1 MKEKET
7 ELKNAGVPDL
17 SRDNALTGENGDAL
31 KDLSK
36 KSIYVP
42 DVEEE
47 KLSKAELK
55 KQEKLAKAEE
65 KAREKAHQE
74 AVKAAEKAEK
84 RKAHRKMTL
93 AEITEGKDDYEQDFK
108 LPEDV
113 VVYCE
118 NLIKL
123 YKVGGIEVMAL
134 QGLDLSVKRGEMVA
148 IIGNSGSGKSTL
160 MNIIGGLDR
169 PTAGRIYVNGINL
182 LKLDDNQMLQ
192 YMRET
197 VGFVWQNTARNMIP
211 YLNALENVK
220 LVMQMAGKPD
230 SNRANELLEIVGLAH
245 RKKSKMHELSG
256 GEQQRVAIAIALAN
270 NPHILL
276 ADEPTGAVDTR
287 TTAQIMSV
295 FHTLNTEMGVT
306 VLIVTHDRQL
316 SHMVPRVVT
325 ISDGRI
331 GTEFIRREQIDVNSE
346 EMMNATAGHD
356 SGSHIEYG
364 FIDGRRRLFI
374 PEHYLEQVGL
384 REKSKV
390 GIKVVDGKLE
400 LSKPDGK
407 DAE

>member
-7 ELKNAGVPDL
+7 KL
-17 SRDNALTGENGDAL
+17 SNSENDGT
-31 KDLSK
+31 LSK
-36 KSIYVP
+36 KERAAIEKKARQ
-42 DVEEE
+42 DAKEAELRKKTEIREAAE
-47 KLSKAELK
+47 KLKAQK
-55 KQEKLAKAEE
+55 FAEE
-65 KAREKAHQE
+65 KKAGKH
-74 AVKAAEKAEK
+74 K
-84 RKAHRKMTL
+84 TL
-93 AEITEGKDDYEQDFK
+93 AEITDGKDDYEQDFK
-108 LPEDV
+108 VPEGT

-118 NLIKL
+118 NLVKL
-123 YKVGGIEVMAL
+123 YKIGDIEVMAL
-134 QGLDLSVKRGEMVA
+134 QGLDLSVQDGEMVA

-211 YLNALENVK
+211 YLNALDNVK
-220 LVMQMAGKPD
+220 LVMQMAGRLD
-230 SNRANELLEIVGLAH
+230 SNRANELLEIVGLGH

-256 GEQQRVAIAIALAN
+256 GEQQRVAIAIGLAN
-270 NPHILL
+270 KPKILL
-276 ADEPTGAVDTR
+276 ADEPTGAVDTK

-295 FHTLNTEMGVT
+295 FHRLNTEMGVT
-306 VLIVTHDRQL
+306 VIIVTHDRQL

-331 GTEFIRREQIDVNSE
+331 GTEFIRREEIDVNSDD
-346 EMMNATAGHD
+346 MMNATAGHD
-356 SGSHIEYG
+356 TGSHIEYG

-374 PEHYLEQVGL
+374 PENYLSQAGL

-390 GIKVVDGKLE
+390 GIEVKDGRLE
-400 LSKPDGK
+400 LFKPEDDVK
-407 DAE
+407 

>member
-1 MKEKET
+1 MSVKEKET
-7 ELKNAGVPDL
+7 DL
-17 SRDNALTGENGDAL
+17 YNSIGDTTG
-31 KDLSK
+31 LSK
-36 KSIYVP
+36 K
-42 DVEEE
+42 ER
-47 KLSKAELK
+47 AELIK
-55 KQEKLAKAEE
+55 RAKQEVKEAAMRKRTEEREAAE
-65 KAREKAHQE
+65 K
-74 AVKAAEKAEK
+74 VKAAKFETE
-84 RKAHRKMTL
+84 RKAGKHKTL

-108 LPEDV
+108 VPEGV

-123 YKVGGIEVMAL
+123 YKVGDIEVMAL
-134 QGLDLSVKRGEMVA
+134 QGLDLSVKDGEMVA

-211 YLNALENVK
+211 YLNALDNVK
-220 LVMQMAGKPD
+220 LVMQMAGRLD
-230 SNRANELLEIVGLAH
+230 SNRANELLEIVGLEH

-256 GEQQRVAIAIALAN
+256 GEQQRVAIAIGLAN
-270 NPHILL
+270 KPRILL

-295 FHTLNTEMGVT
+295 FHKLNTEMGVT
-306 VLIVTHDRQL
+306 VIIVTHDRQL

-331 GTEFIRREQIDVNSE
+331 GTEFIRREEIDVNSD

-374 PEHYLEQVGL
+374 PEYYL
-384 REKSKV
+384 SKV
-390 GIKVVDGKLE
+390 GLHEKCKVGIDVKDDRLE
-400 LSKPDGK
+400 LFKPEDENIK
-407 DAE
+407 

>member
-1 MKEKET
+1 MSVKEKET
-7 ELKNAGVPDL
+7 GPDISNL
-17 SRDNALTGENGDAL
+17 NDSA
-31 KDLSK
+31 LSK
-36 KSIYVP
+36 KERAELIKKAKQ
-42 DVEEE
+42 DAKEAEIRKKTEAREAAE
-47 KLSKAELK
+47 KLKAEK
-55 KQEKLAKAEE
+55 YAEE
-65 KAREKAHQE
+65 KKAGKH
-74 AVKAAEKAEK
+74 K
-84 RKAHRKMTL
+84 TL

-108 LPEDV
+108 VPDNT

-118 NLIKL
+118 NLVKL
-123 YKVGGIEVMAL
+123 YKIGDIEVMAL
-134 QGLDLSVKRGEMVA
+134 QGLDLSVQDGEMIA

-211 YLNALENVK
+211 YLNALDNVK
-220 LVMQMAGKPD
+220 LVMQMAGRLD
-230 SNRANELLEIVGLAH
+230 SNRANELLEIVGLEH

-256 GEQQRVAIAIALAN
+256 GEQQRVAIAIGLAN
-270 NPHILL
+270 KPKILL
-276 ADEPTGAVDTR
+276 ADEPTGAVDTK

-295 FHTLNTEMGVT
+295 FHRLNSEMGVT
-306 VLIVTHDRQL
+306 VIIVTHDRQL

-331 GTEFIRREQIDVNSE
+331 GTEFIRREEIDVNSD

-374 PEHYLEQVGL
+374 PEYYLSKAGL

-390 GIKVVDGKLE
+390 GIEVKDGKLE
-400 LSKPDGK
+400 LFKPEDN
-407 DAE
+407 D

>member
-1 MKEKET
+1 MSVNEKET
-7 ELKNAGVPDL
+7 KL
-17 SRDNALTGENGDAL
+17 SNSENDGST
-31 KDLSK
+31 LSK
-36 KSIYVP
+36 KERAAIAKKAKQ
-42 DVEEE
+42 DAKEAELRKKTEIREAAE
-47 KLSKAELK
+47 KLKAQK
-55 KQEKLAKAEE
+55 FAEE
-65 KAREKAHQE
+65 KKAGKH
-74 AVKAAEKAEK
+74 K
-84 RKAHRKMTL
+84 TL

-108 LPEDV
+108 VPEGT

-118 NLIKL
+118 NLVKL
-123 YKVGGIEVMAL
+123 YKIGDIEVMAL
-134 QGLDLSVKRGEMVA
+134 QGLDLSVQDGEMVA

-197 VGFVWQNTARNMIP
+197 VGFVWQNTA
-211 YLNALENVK
+211 
-220 LVMQMAGKPD
+220 AGRLD
-230 SNRANELLEIVGLAH
+230 SNRANELLEIVGLGH

-256 GEQQRVAIAIALAN
+256 GEQQRVAIAIGLAN
-270 NPHILL
+270 KPKILL
-276 ADEPTGAVDTR
+276 ADEPTGAVDTK

-295 FHTLNTEMGVT
+295 FHRLNTEMGVT
-306 VLIVTHDRQL
+306 VIIVTHDRQL

-331 GTEFIRREQIDVNSE
+331 GTEFIRREEIDVNSD

-374 PEHYLEQVGL
+374 PENYLSQAGL
-384 REKSKV
+384 HEKSKV
-390 GIKVVDGKLE
+390 GIEVKNGRLE
-400 LSKPDGK
+400 LFKPEEEVK
-407 DAE
+407 

>member
-1 MKEKET
+1 MSVKEKET
-7 ELKNAGVPDL
+7 DL
-17 SRDNALTGENGDAL
+17 YNSIGDTTG
-31 KDLSK
+31 LSK
-36 KSIYVP
+36 K
-42 DVEEE
+42 ER
-47 KLSKAELK
+47 AELIK
-55 KQEKLAKAEE
+55 RAKQEAKEAAMRKRTEEREAAE
-65 KAREKAHQE
+65 K
-74 AVKAAEKAEK
+74 VKAAKFETE
-84 RKAHRKMTL
+84 RKAGKHKTL

-108 LPEDV
+108 VPEGV

-123 YKVGGIEVMAL
+123 YKVGDIEVMAL
-134 QGLDLSVKRGEMVA
+134 QGLDLSVKDGEMVA

-211 YLNALENVK
+211 YLNALDNVK
-220 LVMQMAGKPD
+220 LVMQMAGRLD
-230 SNRANELLEIVGLAH
+230 SNRANELLEIVGLEH

-256 GEQQRVAIAIALAN
+256 GEQQRVAIAIGLAN
-270 NPHILL
+270 KPRILL

-295 FHTLNTEMGVT
+295 FHKLNTEMGVT
-306 VLIVTHDRQL
+306 VIIVTHDRQL

-331 GTEFIRREQIDVNSE
+331 GTEFIRREEIDVNSD

-374 PEHYLEQVGL
+374 PEYYL
-384 REKSKV
+384 SKV
-390 GIKVVDGKLE
+390 GLHEKCKVGIDVKDDRLE
-400 LSKPDGK
+400 LFKPEDENIK
-407 DAE
+407 

>member
-1 MKEKET
+1 MSVKEKET
-7 ELKNAGVPDL
+7 DL
-17 SRDNALTGENGDAL
+17 YNSIGDTTG
-31 KDLSK
+31 LSK
-36 KSIYVP
+36 K
-42 DVEEE
+42 ER
-47 KLSKAELK
+47 AELIK
-55 KQEKLAKAEE
+55 RAKQEAKEAAMRKRTEEREAAE
-65 KAREKAHQE
+65 K
-74 AVKAAEKAEK
+74 VKAAKFETE
-84 RKAHRKMTL
+84 RKAGKHKTL

-108 LPEDV
+108 VPEGV

-123 YKVGGIEVMAL
+123 YKVGDIEVMAL
-134 QGLDLSVKRGEMVA
+134 QGLDLSVKDGEMVA

-211 YLNALENVK
+211 YLNALDNVK
-220 LVMQMAGKPD
+220 LVMQMAGRLD
-230 SNRANELLEIVGLAH
+230 SNRANELLEIVGLEH

-256 GEQQRVAIAIALAN
+256 GEQQRVAIAIGLAN
-270 NPHILL
+270 KPRILL
-276 ADEPTGAVDTR
+276 ADEPV
-287 TTAQIMSV
+287 I
-295 FHTLNTEMGVT
+295 
-306 VLIVTHDRQL
+306 IVTHDRQL

-331 GTEFIRREQIDVNSE
+331 GTEFIRREEIDVNSD

-374 PEHYLEQVGL
+374 PEYYL
-384 REKSKV
+384 SKV
-390 GIKVVDGKLE
+390 GLHEKCKVGIDVKDDRLE
-400 LSKPDGK
+400 LFKPEDENIK
-407 DAE
+407 

>member
-1 MKEKET
+1 MSVKEKET
-7 ELKNAGVPDL
+7 GPDISNL
-17 SRDNALTGENGDAL
+17 NDSA
-31 KDLSK
+31 LSK
-36 KSIYVP
+36 KERAELIKKAKQ
-42 DVEEE
+42 DAKEAEIRKKTEAREAAE
-47 KLSKAELK
+47 KLKAEK
-55 KQEKLAKAEE
+55 FAEE
-65 KAREKAHQE
+65 KKAGKH
-74 AVKAAEKAEK
+74 K
-84 RKAHRKMTL
+84 TL

-108 LPEDV
+108 VPENT

-118 NLIKL
+118 NLVKL
-123 YKVGGIEVMAL
+123 YKIGDIEVMAL
-134 QGLDLSVKRGEMVA
+134 QGLDLSVQDGEMIA

-169 PTAGRIYVNGINL
+169 PTAGRVYVNGINL

-211 YLNALENVK
+211 YLNALDNVK
-220 LVMQMAGKPD
+220 LVMQMAGRLD
-230 SNRANELLEIVGLAH
+230 SNRANELLEIVGLEH

-256 GEQQRVAIAIALAN
+256 GEQQRVAIAIGLAN
-270 NPHILL
+270 KPKILL
-276 ADEPTGAVDTR
+276 ADEPTGAVDTK

-295 FHTLNTEMGVT
+295 FHRLNSEMGVT
-306 VLIVTHDRQL
+306 VIIVTHDRQL

-331 GTEFIRREQIDVNSE
+331 GTEFIRREEIDVNSD

-374 PEHYLEQVGL
+374 PEYYLSKAGL
-384 REKSKV
+384 HEKSKV
-390 GIKVVDGKLE
+390 GIEVKDGKLE
-400 LSKPDGK
+400 LFKPEYND
-407 DAE
+407 

>member
-1 MKEKET
+1 MSVKEKET
-7 ELKNAGVPDL
+7 DL
-17 SRDNALTGENGDAL
+17 YNSIGDTTG
-31 KDLSK
+31 LSK
-36 KSIYVP
+36 K
-42 DVEEE
+42 ER
-47 KLSKAELK
+47 AELIK
-55 KQEKLAKAEE
+55 RAKQEAKEAAIRKRTEE
-65 KAREKAHQE
+65 REAADK
-74 AVKAAEKAEK
+74 VKAAKFETE
-84 RKAHRKMTL
+84 RKAGKHKTL

-108 LPEDV
+108 VPEGV

-123 YKVGGIEVMAL
+123 YKVGDIEVMAL
-134 QGLDLSVKRGEMVA
+134 QGLDLSVKDGEMVA

-211 YLNALENVK
+211 YLNALDNVK
-220 LVMQMAGKPD
+220 LVMQMAGRLD
-230 SNRANELLEIVGLAH
+230 SNRANELLEIVGLEH

-256 GEQQRVAIAIALAN
+256 GEQQRVAIAIGLAN
-270 NPHILL
+270 KPRILL
-276 ADEPTGAVDTR
+276 ADEPTGAVDTK

-295 FHTLNTEMGVT
+295 FHRLNTEMGVT
-306 VLIVTHDRQL
+306 VIIVTHDRQL

-331 GTEFIRREQIDVNSE
+331 GTEFIRREEIDVNSD

-374 PEHYLEQVGL
+374 PEYYLSRVGL
-384 REKSKV
+384 HEKCKV
-390 GIKVVDGKLE
+390 GIDVKDNRLE
-400 LSKPDGK
+400 LFKPED
-407 DAE
+407 ENIE